1 MNNLLLSAVIATSFL
16 SGQVSASES
25 DSPFAVSIVSG
36 METYEDSPDS
46 SLSKGIGLS
55 LIWDD
60 LRYDQTYKL
69 DKNYFRVR
77 GTYYYESNSEN
88 YDEDRYR
95 DSMDMKF
102 HYQRPFMNINDNAN
116 HTLSFIGHYEG
127 HYNSQQLEEFEQLA
141 VVGLGLNNRY
151 GEVNY
156 YDLGLSLG
164 VAYSEEEKDDD
175 WPRESQGITEDE
187 LNRRGYGYYFSWTNR
202 YTFGHTGVQLAFDY
216 NRYDGQWNYQD
227 GKSYKFNRINMSV
240 VVPLANNNN
249 LLHFISQ
256 YIDRKSEQ
264 DLIGF
269 DDVIYRVAVEYV
281 HYF

>member
-16 SGQVSASES
+16 SGQVSAAES
-25 DSPFAVSIVSG
+25 DSPFAISIVSG

-46 SLSKGIGLS
+46 SLSKGVGLS

-116 HTLSFIGHYEG
+116 HTLSFFGHYEG

-151 GEVNY
+151 GEVNH
-156 YDLGLSLG
+156 YDLGLTLG

-175 WPRESQGITEDE
+175 WPREYKGITEDE
-187 LNRRGYGYYFSWTNR
+187 LNRRGFGYYFSWTNR

-216 NRYDGQWNYQD
+216 NRYDGLWNYQD

-269 DDVIYRVAVEYV
+269 DDVLYRVAVEYV